1 MSACQWI
8 LRGPDSI
15 WLLTHTGPATTRH
28 THTHRPLHSIP
39 PLSFR
44 HRLPWWHQSACWH
57 GDPSITKSGHLG
69 SPEHP
74 TGSVLRVFNAYVCV
88 CVRARMLIWHFSKPC
103 GAVPQLPSLY
113 LGRLSSSSISS
124 VTQFIF
130 SQLLIDVW
138 LVREDYK
145 LFAQSMHKII

>member
-8 LRGPDSI
+8 LWGPDSI

-28 THTHRPLHSIP
+28 THTHTSALNS

-57 GDPSITKSGHLG
+57 GDPSITKSGRLG

-74 TGSVLRVFNAYVCV
+74 TGRVLQVFNAYICV
-88 CVRARMLIWHFSKPC
+88 CARMLIWHFSKPC

-113 LGRLSSSSISS
+113 LGRLSSSSSISS
-124 VTQFIF
+124 VTRFIF

-145 LFAQSMHKII
+145 LFSQSMHKII

>member
-8 LRGPDSI
+8 LWGPDSI

-28 THTHRPLHSIP
+28 THRPLHSIP
-39 PLSFR
+39 PFPSDIG
-44 HRLPWWHQSACWH
+44 CH
-57 GDPSITKSGHLG
+57 GDISQPVGMVTLPSPSQVTLA
-69 SPEHP
+69 HP
-74 TGSVLRVFNAYVCV
+74 STLPGGFCECLMRMCV
-88 CVRARMLIWHFSKPC
+88 CVRILIWHFSKPC

-124 VTQFIF
+124 VTRFIF